1 MDAVLLYLNTISLL
15 IHEALLVEDDENHV
29 NLGACRLPVLELNC
43 FHRHF
48 MLEMITSFFCKPG
61 SLT

>member
-1 MDAVLLYLNTISLL
+1 MDVVLLYLNTISLL